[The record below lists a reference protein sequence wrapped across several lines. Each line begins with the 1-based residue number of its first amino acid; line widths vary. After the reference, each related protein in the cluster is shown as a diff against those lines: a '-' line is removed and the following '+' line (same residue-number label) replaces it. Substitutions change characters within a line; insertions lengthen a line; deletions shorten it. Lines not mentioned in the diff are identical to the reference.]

1 MFWDNLPVPS
11 SRVKQDSGGKNY
23 HSTLHKVPKDC
34 RSHVIVDYTFT
45 AKPVLF
51 LIENLHCQ
59 AIMLQEAVNNC
70 LRCIKCAEAS
80 YSGLLWMCVLPHLL
94 PRGIPFVLGYKKNK
108 SQLIVWKII
117 PARSTEAYCRQHIL
131 KMQVKLH
138 TYHWGI
144 QWNSMVMQVK
154 KATFQRMKSGGKG
167 RTENRWE
174 VSGAGELHHR
184 KYVLYFHS
192 KYIKKSQWLTVR
204 ATTDLF
210 LVTL

>member
-1 MFWDNLPVPS
+1 
-11 SRVKQDSGGKNY
+11 
-23 HSTLHKVPKDC
+23 
-34 RSHVIVDYTFT
+34 
-45 AKPVLF
+45 
-51 LIENLHCQ
+51 
-59 AIMLQEAVNNC
+59 MLQEAVNNC

-117 PARSTEAYCRQHIL
+117 PAWSTEAYCRQHLL

-154 KATFQRMKSGGKG
+154 RATFQRMKSGGKG
-167 RTENRWE
+167 RTESRWE

-184 KYVLYFHS
+184 KYVLYFHGM
-192 KYIKKSQWLTVR
+192 YIKKMSERRQICSWWHCRAQFCKRDFYFTPSRTSNPSRGVTTNCHSPLPCALPVTVCW
-204 ATTDLF
+204 DLRPCQPNY
-210 LVTL
+210 TASH